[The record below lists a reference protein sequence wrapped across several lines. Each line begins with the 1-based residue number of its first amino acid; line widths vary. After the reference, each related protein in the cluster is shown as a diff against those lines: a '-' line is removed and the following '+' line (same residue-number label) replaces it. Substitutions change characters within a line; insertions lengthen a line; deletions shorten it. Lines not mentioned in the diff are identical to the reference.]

1 MSDVTRRGFAA
12 LSLAPVGAVALSATP
27 AFAAQRPAGGD
38 GPETERHPGR
48 PHGDRTDELSDL
60 LDLRGFPASAKPP
73 ENNPLNAFAD
83 LGAWHA
89 YGLPD
94 PAAARKHLGTGS
106 GFSGPL
112 YLAEEYPWYL
122 SRAFTRFGLTDEPT
136 GKRVDLNGGSAPQAH
151 SAPGRLTQHCTV
163 SGLDIT
169 LTLRYVSNRT
179 ALVTAEVDNRGDTAR
194 TVRAD
199 WSGALLRHTEEPV
212 RSAPHLSAT
221 RTGVA
226 VRFAR
231 VRDYEQYLTTDQAR
245 FEVRHADPVHTTV
258 HADHYRTTARRAR
271 RLGPGER
278 AVFAWVESYTFT
290 TAERHADAE
299 AVRSA
304 LRHPARA
311 ADRSESRWGG
321 YLTEA
326 LAQVPQHRRRPA
338 AKAVQTLVTNWR
350 SPAGL
355 LKRDIITPSL
365 TYTGFAGGAWAWDSW
380 KEAVS
385 TALFAPRLAATAI
398 EAMFD
403 YQITEHSAQRPQ
415 DAGMIP
421 DAVFYNNVRQGGI
434 NWNERNS
441 KPPLAAWAVWE
452 VYRRGGDTGFLR
464 RMYPKLT
471 AYHAWWYR
479 NRDHD
484 GNGLAEYGATVDPA
498 NDSTKERRAA
508 AAWESGMDNA
518 PRFDDVALSANKDAG
533 GRTVGYSLRQESVD
547 LNCYL
552 AAEKQYLARAAR
564 VLGHRTEAERLLRER
579 AVLDKRIRSRMWDPD
594 TRFFYDRALDGG
606 PRTGAGKGIEGAV
619 PLWAG
624 TATARQAAGV
634 RSALTDEEQFGT
646 PLPMPTV
653 ARDNPAFDPT
663 GYWRGLVWLDQA
675 YFAVLG
681 LRTYGYH
688 RDARRITE
696 RLLTRA
702 HGLLGDGPIH
712 ENYDPLTGR
721 GRNSSNFSWSAAAL
735 LEFLRMT

>member
-1 MSDVTRRGFAA
+1 MPDVTRRGFAA
-12 LSLAPVGAVALSATP
+12 LSLAPVGAVALSAVP
-27 AFAAQRPAGGD
+27 AQAAQRPTDGREQEPGTRPEQPGGAPAG
-38 GPETERHPGR
+38 
-48 PHGDRTDELSDL
+48 ELTDL
-60 LDLRGFPASAKPP
+60 LDLRGFPAAAQPP
-73 ENNPLNAFAD
+73 ENNPLNVFAD

-94 PAAARKHLGTGS
+94 AADEQPLGAGL

-122 SRAFTRFGLTDEPT
+122 SRAFTCFGLTDMRT
-136 GKRVDLNGGSAPQAH
+136 GKRVDLRQDPVPRAH
-151 SAPGRLTQHCTV
+151 SVPGRLVQHRTV
-163 SGLDIT
+163 SGLEVT
-169 LTLRYVSNRT
+169 LTLCYASNRT
-179 ALVTAEVDNRGDTAR
+179 ALVTAEVRNSGSAPR

-212 RSAPHLSAT
+212 RSAPQLAAT
-221 RTGVA
+221 GTGVA

-231 VRDYEQYLTTDQAR
+231 VRDHEQFLTTGQAR
-245 FEVRHADPVHTTV
+245 FEVRHAEPVHTTV
-258 HADHYRTTARRAR
+258 RADHYRSTARHAR
-271 RLGPGER
+271 RLDPGER
-278 AVFAWVESYTFT
+278 TLFAWTESYTFT
-290 TAERHADAE
+290 TAERHADAST
-299 AVRSA
+299 ARAA
-304 LRHPARA
+304 LRHPARVLA
-311 ADRSESRWGG
+311 RTESRWSG
-321 YLTEA
+321 YLTRA
-326 LAQVPQHRRRPA
+326 LERVPSHRRRAA
-338 AKAVQTLVTNWR
+338 AKAVQTLLTNWR

-355 LKRDIITPSL
+355 LKKDVITPSL
-365 TYTGFAGGAWAWDSW
+365 TYTWFAGGAWAWDSW

-385 TALFAPRLAATAI
+385 TALFEPRLAAAAI

-403 YQITEHSAQRPQ
+403 HQITEDSAQRPQ
-415 DAGMIP
+415 DAGMVP

-452 VYRRGGDTGFLR
+452 VYRRGGDTGFLH

-498 NDSTKERRAA
+498 NDSSKERRLA

-518 PRFDDVALSANKDAG
+518 PRFDEVAVAANKDEG

-552 AAEKQYLARAAR
+552 YAEKQYLARAAR
-564 VLGHRTEAERLLRER
+564 VLGRVADADRLLRER
-579 AVLDKRIRSRMWDPD
+579 AALGKRIRSRMWDPK
-594 TRFFYDRALDGG
+594 TRFFYDRALHGD
-606 PRTGAGKGIEGAV
+606 PRTGAGKGIEGAI
-619 PLWAG
+619 PLWARV
-624 TATARQAAGV
+624 ATARQAAGV
-634 RSALTDEEQFGT
+634 RTALTDEEQFAT

-653 ARDNPAFDPT
+653 ARNNPAFDPT

-681 LRTYGYH
+681 LRAYGYH

-702 HGLLGDGPIH
+702 DGLLGEGPIH
-712 ENYDPLTGR
+712 ENYHPLTGK

-735 LEFLRMT
+735 LELLRPA